1 MATPS
6 RCRAGRGVNV
16 GQKDNTLKANETVLG
31 AYEKHVA
38 GPRREAIAR
47 AEKAEKERDEAQ
59 VAQAIQG
66 ERLVEARAWNER
78 RLQAEARG
86 ERFGEPFLGDVE
98 SEDA

>member
-1 MATPS
+1 M
-6 RCRAGRGVNV
+6 
-16 GQKDNTLKANETVLG
+16 VLG

-59 VAQAIQG
+59 AALASLAAQAEKLNAQAETLTVQG
-66 ERLVEARAWNER
+66 ELLVEATAWNER

-86 ERFGEPFLGDVE
+86 ERFDEPFPGDVE